1 LWTSGQ
7 KKKQIKNAIKK
18 MYDIRAARVNTL
30 IRPDGLKKAYVKLL
44 PGLVRALHSSLVLES
59 LVDQLEHT
67 LEAHAPPL
75 TMSATRKTRS
85 VSEAIN
91 ARLALVMKSGR
102 YHLGYKSTLKSLRQG
117 KCKLV
122 IIASNCPRL
131 RKSTLDYYAMLAKA
145 QVYRYPAS
153 SIELGTA
160 CGRYFRVMVMAITD
174 PGDSDI
180 LKAITEEAA
189 GGSAAV

>member
-1 LWTSGQ
+1 VLRALRSR
-7 KKKQIKNAIKK
+7 NVYLCCSYAA
-18 MYDIRAARVNTL
+18 AARKNESTGLRGTL
-30 IRPDGLKKAYVKLL
+30 RC
-44 PGLVRALHSSLVLES
+44 LVRALHSSLVLES